1 MKKKVAT
8 TFNITEENLMFLAKQ
23 AEKEGR
29 SKSSFLNVLLDN
41 IREQSK

>member
-8 TFNITEENLMFLAKQ
+8 TFNITEENLKYLAEK

-29 SKSSFLNVLLDN
+29 SKSSFLNVLLDS
-41 IREQSK
+41 IREKSK